1 MSQDK
6 EAIIVLV
13 FGILLCLIIVV
24 ASYSMN
30 GFAIL
35 IIGKWNERD
44 AEVQNAVIVDGL
56 EGESK
61 DNLLNG

>member
-24 ASYSMN
+24 SSYSMN

-35 IIGKWNERD
+35 IIGQWNERD
-44 AEVQNAVIVDGL
+44 STVQGATTVNGL
-56 EGESK
+56 EGESR
-61 DNLLNG
+61 DNLLDV